1 MKFKMAKRQNTKK
14 VLYEF
19 MEEMEKEVILKKTK
33 NATIKDIIKH
43 LCEVGLIQPKRLRN
57 YMIIKNFDG
66 LLKQNEGNIT
76 HTFCDLSIKFEMSE
90 SQVARVVYKER
101 KKSQPHYN
109 LRIE

>member
-1 MKFKMAKRQNTKK
+1 MAKRQNTRK

-19 MEEMEKEVILKKTK
+19 MEKVEQEVVLKKTPD
-33 NATIKDIIKH
+33 ATIQDVIKH
-43 LCEVGLIQPKRLRN
+43 LCEVGLVQPKRLRN
-57 YMIIKNFDG
+57 YLIIKNFDG

-76 HTFCDLSIKFEMSE
+76 HTFCDLSIKFEISE

-101 KKSQPHYN
+101 KKSQPYYN